1 MKYILRLFVLTA
13 VMSLAWLNWTHAS
26 EDIVAAGSQTLKGD
40 LLTIEREHF
49 VLKDP
54 TGMEIRLHVDQT
66 SELDSDLKAG
76 DKIEAQ
82 VTDKD
87 HAQSIRRDSQ

>member
-1 MKYILRLFVLTA
+1 MKHILWWFVLAA

-26 EDIVAAGSQTLKGD
+26 EDMGAAGSQTLKGD
-40 LLTIEREHF
+40 LLAIEREHY

-87 HAQSIRRDSQ
+87 HVQSIRRDDQ